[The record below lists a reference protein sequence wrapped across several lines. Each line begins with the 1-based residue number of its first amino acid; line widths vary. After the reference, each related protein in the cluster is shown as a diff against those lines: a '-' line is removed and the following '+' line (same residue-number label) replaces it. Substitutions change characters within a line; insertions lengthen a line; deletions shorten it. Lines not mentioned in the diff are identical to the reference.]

1 MINISEQAI
10 PRCFVDTM
18 ENAPIACV
26 DIGGSKVSV
35 TLVRPQG
42 LAIRAIE
49 PTAKVGT
56 HDALA
61 RQVIALIGHCCT
73 LAHLPLTSLSKVGV
87 SSCGPFVLRAG
98 SIELAAPNI
107 CEGLAG
113 PAPGQF
119 NDWRSA
125 PLEAPLRRH
134 FKNLRLENDG
144 IAALEAERRWGALRD
159 GDQPLAHCAYVTW
172 STGIGMGL
180 CVDGRVLHGKNGN
193 AGHGGHLFVTDDLT
207 NVCGCGNVGD
217 VESLIGGN
225 AIERRFRHLGYCDAA
240 ALFAASGTGD
250 AGATDLID
258 GLCRVM
264 ARALYNLVAML
275 DLQRISIG
283 GGLFWPHRDKLL
295 PRLRKHM
302 AGKLPAMTDGCQV
315 VEAGLGERVGD
326 FAALSLVV

>member
-1 MINISEQAI
+1 MINISEAVI
-10 PRCFVDTM
+10 PSRIVSTLKDT
-18 ENAPIACV
+18 PVACV

-35 TLVRPQG
+35 TVVRPRG
-42 LAIRAIE
+42 PAIRAFA
-49 PTAKVGT
+49 PTAKVGNNDT
-56 HDALA
+56 LA
-61 RQVIALIGHCCT
+61 RQVVALIGHCCV

-87 SSCGPFVLRAG
+87 SSCGPFVLRDG

-107 CEGLAG
+107 CEGLLG
-113 PAPGQF
+113 PAPGQL
-119 NDWRSA
+119 NDWRSV
-125 PLEAPLRRH
+125 PLEAPLRQH
-134 FKNLRLENDG
+134 FKKLRLENDG

-180 CVDGRVLHGKNGN
+180 CVDGAVLHGKNGN
-193 AGHGGHLFVTDDLT
+193 AGHGGHLFVTDDST
-207 NVCGCGNVGD
+207 SICGCGNVGD
-217 VESLIGGN
+217 VESLVGGN
-225 AIERRFRHLGYCDAA
+225 AIARRFASLGYRDAA
-240 ALFAASGTGD
+240 ALFAASGAGD
-250 AGATDLID
+250 TTATDLID

-264 ARALYNLVAML
+264 ARALYNLVTLL

-295 PRLRKHM
+295 PRLNKYM
-302 AGKLPAMTDGCQV
+302 AEKLPALTHGCQV